1 MVSVQLYYI
10 TNREEI
16 FSFSNKK
23 MPYLCGFWRFAN
35 AYCYYNGKGVEQDAS
50 KALEWYKKAA
60 EQGNEDAKTK
70 IKSYYKD
77 KKASSKRYKKAAISL
92 LAVGALI
99 KFISDIKE

>member
-1 MVSVQLYYI
+1 MEKDERKAFKWYKEVAEQ
-10 TNREEI
+10 
-16 FSFSNKK
+16 
-23 MPYLCGFWRFAN
+23 GN
-35 AYCYYNGKGVEQDAS
+35 AEAQNSLGDCYYNGKGVEQDAS
-50 KALEWYKKAA
+50 KAVEWYKKAA

-77 KKASSKRYKKAAISL
+77 KKASSKRYKKAAMSL

>member
-1 MVSVQLYYI
+1 VAQ
-10 TNREEI
+10 TN
-16 FSFSNKK
+16 
-23 MPYLCGFWRFAN
+23 LGD
-35 AYCYYNGKGVEQDAS
+35 CYYNGKGVEQDAS